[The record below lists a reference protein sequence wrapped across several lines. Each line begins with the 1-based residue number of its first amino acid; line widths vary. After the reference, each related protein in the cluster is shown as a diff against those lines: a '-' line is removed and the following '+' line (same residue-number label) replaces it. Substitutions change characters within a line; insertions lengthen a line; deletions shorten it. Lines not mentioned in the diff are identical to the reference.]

1 MIGSIQQLKGKSY
14 VHREEKAYQL
24 DLRDIDSEKAE
35 IQRQI
40 DNQNQQ
46 IKELEEESQ
55 QFTEEL
61 MAFMQ
66 SKGGSE
72 YIMPLVWLQTD
83 YVEKINQ
90 LEEEINNLL
99 DQTGMGALSQAYQE
113 EWTSYKQAIQSSY
126 LALDSLYRRFEEDY
140 RIYWDKV
147 ASVSPEEQAIKIKT
161 EKLISLNKQIDYLK
175 GIQQNFLDQYGF
187 STEEELNEA
196 FEIYNEFKK
205 KEERYNFLN
214 ENLNHVAS
222 ELNQSKRPLEELIR
236 ENDDRLADV
245 HQRVQSLME
254 ENAKLENQMENM
266 RNSQALQE
274 LEQERQNKLDESYDQ
289 AVDWASDQLA
299 AQVMQEA
306 SVGQG
311 KDTVERV
318 LTQANRYLFD
328 L

>member
-1 MIGSIQQLKGKSY
+1 M
-14 VHREEKAYQL
+14 
-24 DLRDIDSEKAE
+24 
-35 IQRQI
+35 
-40 DNQNQQ
+40 
-46 IKELEEESQ
+46 
-55 QFTEEL
+55 
-61 MAFMQ
+61 
-66 SKGGSE
+66 
-72 YIMPLVWLQTD
+72 
-83 YVEKINQ
+83 
-90 LEEEINNLL
+90 
-99 DQTGMGALSQAYQE
+99 
-113 EWTSYKQAIQSSY
+113 
-126 LALDSLYRRFEEDY
+126 
-140 RIYWDKV
+140 
-147 ASVSPEEQAIKIKT
+147 
-161 EKLISLNKQIDYLK
+161 
-175 GIQQNFLDQYGF
+175 
-187 STEEELNEA
+187 
-196 FEIYNEFKK
+196 
-205 KEERYNFLN
+205 N

-274 LEQERQNKLDESYDQ
+274 LEQERQNTLDESYDQ

-328 L
+328 LSNNKFEKLRYTENSVEVYQTLSGDWENVSQLSRGEKALLFVAMRFAFLDAQLGHQDLPILIDEGFAHLDAEYRDNIYRFLKEKSTSRQMIVFTFDESITEGISNEQVCWL